1 MIRKHAA
8 FISRLE
14 SLAPNPTAAVSAV
27 GAAIRS
33 YRVAESGA
41 RDFILTVW
49 NVMDRNLEHTAS
61 IINAFVDFLDEEER
75 KQVIL
80 TSWKGFVVEV
90 NQNQISF
97 AIFA

>member
-1 MIRKHAA
+1 MLIDGIFSLIRRHVA

-14 SLAPNPTAAVSAV
+14 SLAPNPTAVSAV

-33 YRVAESGA
+33 FRVAESGA

-75 KQVIL
+75 KLSIL
-80 TSWKGFVVEV
+80 SSWKGFVVEV
-90 NQNQISF
+90 T
-97 AIFA
+97 